1 MMNEQPAADARSIP
15 CREAALAAADFAA
28 QVFLAPELPELET
41 KARALVPHL
50 LECLC
55 ADESEVAAALRAKL
69 AAFDCT
75 ALEADALTV
84 RREHAKLFLGVGES
98 TIPLSISV
106 WTSEKGLLRQEA
118 SETCR
123 KAYADAG
130 IALDDDAP
138 YDPDHVGTAFAFLS
152 LLEMRAEAAREAAAE
167 GEEPE
172 DAHQDAETVDPT
184 VFYRTV
190 ASRDS
195 RANPRAHR
203 CAFLPSGCV
212 ALRHARRG
220 ARLRLTKRSEAARGA
235 QDACCLIAPPFSQ
248 SRLVE
253 KTSRLFPA
261 RQNDFLLT
269 RKLRLNLIEF
279 GRCHRHRSPSKSE

>member
-1 MMNEQPAADARSIP
+1 MMNEQSVADRRSIP

-41 KARALVPHL
+41 KVRALVPHL
-50 LECLC
+50 LECFS
-55 ADESEVAAALRAKL
+55 ADESEGASALRAKL

-106 WTSEKGLLRQEA
+106 WTSEKGLLRQAA
-118 SETCR
+118 SEPCR

-172 DAHQDAETVDPT
+172 EADQDAETVDPT

-190 ASRDS
+190 VAPSLRGILARILERTDAPFYRAVASLYGMLDE
-195 RANPRAHR
+195 AH
-203 CAFLPSGCV
+203 V
-212 ALRHARRG
+212 
-220 ARLRLTKRSEAARGA
+220 
-235 QDACCLIAPPFSQ
+235 
-248 SRLVE
+248 
-253 KTSRLFPA
+253 
-261 RQNDFLLT
+261 
-269 RKLRLNLIEF
+269 F
-279 GRCHRHRSPSKSE
+279 G